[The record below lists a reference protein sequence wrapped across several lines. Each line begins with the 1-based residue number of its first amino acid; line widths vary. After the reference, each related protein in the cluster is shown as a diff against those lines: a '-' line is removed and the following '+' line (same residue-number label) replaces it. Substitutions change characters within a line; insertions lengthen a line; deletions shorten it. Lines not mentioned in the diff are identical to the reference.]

1 MSKVQLYVYDLSN
14 GLARQLSRQLTGR
27 QIDGIWHTSVVV
39 FGKEVFYGQGIL
51 ITKPGQ
57 SHHGTP
63 LQVIDMGETAL
74 DEETF
79 DEYLAEIREHYT
91 ADKYHLLE
99 FNCNSFTN
107 DCIGF
112 LTGGSIPAWIK
123 DLPSDFL
130 STPFGAA
137 LRPTI
142 DAMFRRPVPGAAP
155 VPPAV
160 PAPEALQQAASA
172 SPDPALASALLQAV
186 ASQAYQTGSLSMPT
200 SLPQRPP
207 APGSS
212 TVAGPIHMCT
222 NAPALHGLLQSHR
235 AAVVFFTSAT
245 CGPCRM
251 IEPVFEDLAHQ
262 KTHGRDGGRAAFVKV
277 DMAMAMGGQ
286 VGAEWGVRVTPT
298 FLFFLDGKKTHE
310 LKGVNAPELRTQVDL
325 LLYQAFP
332 PHPHAKLSVPSVEAL
347 STNPI
352 LFTQVPALD
361 TVSTKLTS
369 FVDAASN
376 AATLQTA
383 KQALS
388 SAVLPYLK
396 SRFPDKNASAVATKK
411 PTVPATPQLL
421 TTWAAATTNLVNALP
436 PAQLFPLV
444 DMWRLAVLDE
454 PVANWLVS
462 SAAKPDPLDALLQRA
477 FGVLD
482 SSDPAQKAGGRNYLL
497 TVLRTLANGFAHA
510 ALCKTLLSRA
520 SPRGKRAELTRVV
533 VATLLHEDATV
544 RTAAASL
551 AFNVAATVQRS
562 RVEKL
567 RGVTA
572 GAGLLGEIEEDE
584 EWEVELVCVVLET
597 LSNEVTSEEVVH
609 RLVAALA
616 FLLRLSPSYEGQL
629 ASMLEVLQSRE
640 TLKSKLAKGGCGES
654 GVQKAE
660 VRKLIEEVAEKLCP
674 A

>member
-14 GLARQLSRQLTGR
+14 GLAKQLSRQLTGR

-39 FGKEVFYGQGIL
+39 FGKEVFYGQGIS
-51 ITKPGQ
+51 IVKPGQ
-57 SHHGTP
+57 SHHGQP
-63 LQVIDMGETAL
+63 LQILDMGETAI
-74 DEETF
+74 DEQTF
-79 DEYLAEIREHYT
+79 DEYLAEVRDHYT

-155 VPPAV
+155 TPPI
-160 PAPEALQQAASA
+160 APSPNTLQQAASA
-172 SPDPALASALLQAV
+172 SPNPALASALLQAV
-186 ASQAYQTGSLSMPT
+186 AAQAYSTGSLSAPT
-200 SLPQRPP
+200 SLPRSP

-222 NAPALHGLLQSHR
+222 NPSSLHGLLQTHK

-245 CGPCRM
+245 CGPCKM
-251 IEPVFEDLAHQ
+251 IEPVFEEIAHQ
-262 KTHGRDGGRAAFVKV
+262 KTHGRDGGRPAFVKV
-277 DMAMAMGGQ
+277 DMAVGMGGQ

-332 PHPHAKLSVPSVEAL
+332 PHPHTKLSLPAVEAL

-352 LFTQVPALD
+352 LFTQVPPLD
-361 TVSTKLTS
+361 TVSTKLAS
-369 FVDAASN
+369 FIDAAPQS
-376 AATLQTA
+376 AGITAA
-383 KQALS
+383 KQILS
-388 SAVLPYLK
+388 TTLVPFLK
-396 SRFPDKNASAVATKK
+396 SRFPDKSASAAAPAKK
-411 PTVPATPQLL
+411 PAVSTTPQIL
-421 TTWAAATTNLVNALP
+421 TGWAAATSGLTSALKP
-436 PAQLFPLV
+436 PQLFPLA
-444 DMWRLAVLDE
+444 DLWRLAVLDE
-454 PVANWLVS
+454 PVASWLAGPTPAGSHNPVDVLVQK
-462 SAAKPDPLDALLQRA
+462 ALD
-477 FGVLD
+477 VLD
-482 SSDPAQKAGGRNYLL
+482 STDPDEKAAGRNYLL
-497 TVLRTLANGFAHA
+497 TVLRMLANGFAHA
-510 ALCKTLLSRA
+510 VLARTILSRA
-520 SPRGKRAELTRVV
+520 SPGGKRAPVTRVV
-533 VATLLHEDATV
+533 VATLLHEDAAV

-551 AFNVAATVQRS
+551 AFNVAAALQKS
-562 RVEKL
+562 RVERL
-567 RGVTA
+567 RGTPTV
-572 GAGLLGEIEEDE
+572 EVEEEE
-584 EWEVELVCVVLET
+584 EWEVELVSAVLET
-597 LSNEVTSEEVVH
+597 LSNETQSEEVVH

-616 FLLRLSPSYEGQL
+616 FLLRLSPFYEGQL
-629 ASMLEVLQSRE
+629 ASLLEVLQSRE
-640 TLKSKLAKGGCGES
+640 TLKSKLEKGGCGES
-654 GVQKAE
+654 GVQKPE

-674 A
+674 

>member
-14 GLARQLSRQLTGR
+14 GLAKQLSRQLTGR

-39 FGKEVFYGQGIL
+39 FGKEVFYGQGIA

-63 LQVIDMGETAL
+63 LQVIDMGETAI

-79 DEYLAEIREHYT
+79 DEYLAEIRDHYT
-91 ADKYHLLE
+91 ADKVMRPD

-155 VPPAV
+155 TPPMA
-160 PAPEALQQAASA
+160 PQPEALQQAASA
-172 SPDPALASALLQAV
+172 APNPALASALLQAV
-186 ASQAYQTGSLSMPT
+186 ASQAYQNGSLSAPT
-200 SLPQRPP
+200 PASFPQSGS
-207 APGSS
+207 PGSS
-212 TVAGPIHMCT
+212 TVAAPIHMCT
-222 NAPALHGLLQSHR
+222 NSSSLHGLLQSHR

-251 IEPVFEDLAHQ
+251 IEPVFEDLAHK
-262 KTHGRDGGRAAFVKV
+262 KTHGSDGGRVAFVKV
-277 DMAMAMGGQ
+277 DMAVGMGGQ

-298 FLFFLDGKKTHE
+298 FLFFLDGKKMHE

-332 PHPHAKLSVPSVEAL
+332 PHPHTKLSLPAVEAL

-352 LFTQVPALD
+352 LFTQVPAID
-361 TVSTKLTS
+361 TVANKLAS
-369 FVDAASN
+369 FIDAAANSR
-376 AATLQTA
+376 ALQPA
-383 KQALS
+383 KQTLS
-388 SAVLPYLK
+388 TLVVPYLK
-396 SRFPDKNASAVATKK
+396 SRFPDKIASAVATKK
-411 PTVPATPQLL
+411 PTIPATPQML
-421 TTWAAATTNLVNALP
+421 TSWAAATASLVGSLP
-436 PAQLFPLV
+436 PSQLFPLV
-444 DMWRLAVLDE
+444 DMWRLAMLDE
-454 PVANWLVS
+454 AVANWLS
-462 SAAKPDPLDALLQRA
+462 SPNAKPDPIHILLHKALA
-477 FGVLD
+477 VLD
-482 SSDPAQKAGGRNYLL
+482 SSDPAEKSSGRNYLL

-510 ALCKTLLSRA
+510 VCSKTLLSRA
-520 SPRGKRAELTRVV
+520 PPQGKRAPLTRVV
-533 VATLLHEDATV
+533 VATLLHEDAAV

-551 AFNVAATVQRS
+551 AFDVAATLQKS
-562 RVEKL
+562 RVDKL
-567 RGVTA
+567 RGATT
-572 GAGLLGEIEEDE
+572 GAAPVNVEEDE
-584 EWEVELVCVVLET
+584 EWEVELVSAILEA
-597 LSNEVTSEEVVH
+597 LSNEVQSEEVVH

-616 FLLRLSPSYEGQL
+616 FLLRLSPSYDGQL
-629 ASMLEVLQSRE
+629 TSLLEVLQSRD
-640 TLKSKLAKGGCGES
+640 TLRSKLGKGGCGEN
-654 GVQKAE
+654 GVQKPE
-660 VRKLIEEVAEKLCP
+660 VRKLIEEVAEKLCL
-674 A
+674 